1 MKGGEGGG
9 LPPVQRCCSA
19 VGEGERDGN
28 TCTVLSEEKGEGK
41 KGERTKDQ

>member
-1 MKGGEGGG
+1 MVEEGGR
-9 LPPVQRCCSA
+9 VR
-19 VGEGERDGN
+19 VRDGN